1 MSTILINSDK
11 ETSAILSE
19 LAKKL
24 GSRVLNIDD
33 AQYEDFALG
42 LAMEKSKTG
51 ETVDKGVLSKIL
63 KEK

>member
-1 MSTILINSDK
+1 MSTILIKSDK
-11 ETSAILSE
+11 ETNAILSK

-24 GSRVLNIDD
+24 GSSVVPIDD

-51 ETVDKGVLSKIL
+51 QIVDKSVLSKIL